1 MTEAAKVMGADEST
15 IRKLVVS
22 GELLGYRLGKRG
34 VRIYVSSI
42 QDYQE
47 RRAIISTG
55 ERKAK
60 APLPKPRR
68 RNDAAHKEALAGLAA
83 LGIIFKPIS
92 R

>member
-1 MTEAAKVMGADEST
+1 MTEAATVMGADEST

-42 QDYQE
+42 QDYQQ
-47 RRAIISTG
+47 RRAIVTAG

-60 APLPKPRR
+60 APPTAPRR
-68 RNDAAHKEALAGLAA
+68 RNDAAHKESLAGLAA